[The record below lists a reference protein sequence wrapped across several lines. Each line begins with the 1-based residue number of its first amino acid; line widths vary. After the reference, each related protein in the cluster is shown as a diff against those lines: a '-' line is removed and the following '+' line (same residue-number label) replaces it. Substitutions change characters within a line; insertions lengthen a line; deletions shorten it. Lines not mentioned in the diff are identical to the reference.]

1 MPPEPIAHADTPPI
15 DEAREQRD
23 YQALGGLWLKRI
35 KAQHKRDDKW
45 RESAKRA
52 EEAYKGERHSAFPIV
67 FANVETVV
75 PALISTPPVPDI
87 RPRHYA
93 VRAVDPVAMAAAQI
107 LERGLATAVDD
118 GKLLLEMER
127 CAQDAYM
134 AGRATVE
141 VGIEK
146 RSGYECL
153 TWREVP
159 WNALTVGPARRWE
172 DTPWIA
178 IEDAVS
184 ADDIEDMRDA
194 ESKRVLDASGGP
206 TDAPEDGEDSG
217 TRAIYSVW
225 DKRRQEVV
233 TLTKSGEVIRVKPDP
248 YQLPGFFPVARP
260 VQPIELTTS
269 NLPVCPQALYEE
281 QASELALIQRRI
293 NGLIS
298 AVRAVGIVVGNEAA
312 DVISRLKDA
321 PDGTLVPLQNL
332 EGAVSATGDVSKA
345 ISWVPI
351 QAIVAALQGL
361 YQAREDTKALIYEIS
376 GISDVIRGESN
387 PRETATA
394 QGIKNQ
400 WGSLRIK
407 RLQMA
412 LENHARDLFVIG
424 AHIMAA
430 AFSPEALAKVSA
442 SDMADPQFVAAVDF
456 LSGGL
461 DDTRIDVESGSTSRA
476 DLGQAKEEM
485 QGFLTAAAG
494 YFQTV
499 FPLGQMIPEAAPSL
513 ILIFQQFSRYFKLGR
528 QVEDAIDQF
537 SQSIA
542 KGVAQQAGQPKPPS
556 PEEVK
561 AQAAQAKAEA
571 DMQQLQAKAQVDQQK
586 AATDAQA
593 QQQKA
598 ALDSQTAQQD
608 AALEAEK
615 RQFEREKMAFERE
628 KMAFELQMEAA
639 RAKTAEV
646 AAKNAVQPKPQPAGG
661 N

>member
-1 MPPEPIAHADTPPI
+1 MPPEPIANAETPPI
-15 DEAREQRD
+15 DKAREQRD

-52 EEAYKGERHSAFPIV
+52 EQAYRGERHSAFPIV

-107 LERGLATAVDD
+107 LERGLSTAVDD

-146 RSGYECL
+146 RNGYECL

-159 WNALTVGPARRWE
+159 WDALTVGPAKRWE
-172 DTPWIA
+172 NTPWIA

-184 ADDIEDMRDA
+184 SDDLEDMRDA
-194 ESKRVLDASGGP
+194 ESKRVLDASG
-206 TDAPEDGEDSG
+206 DKSDEAPEDGEDRG
-217 TRAIYSVW
+217 TRSIYSVW
-225 DKRRQEVV
+225 DKRRKEVV
-233 TLTKSGEVIRVKPDP
+233 TLTKSGEVIRVVPDP
-248 YQLPGFFPVARP
+248 FRLPGFFPVPRP
-260 VQPIELTTS
+260 VQPIEITTS
-269 NLPVCPQALYEE
+269 NQPVCPQALYEE

-312 DVISRLKDA
+312 DVIARLKDA

-332 EGAVSATGDVSKA
+332 EGAVAATGDVGKA

-361 YQAREDTKALIYEIS
+361 YQAREDTKGLIYEIS

-387 PRETATA
+387 PQETATA

-442 SDMADPQFVAAVDF
+442 SEMTDPTFVQAVDF
-456 LSGGL
+456 LSAGL

-499 FPLGQMIPEAAPSL
+499 FPLGQMVPEAAPSL

-542 KGVAQQAGQPKPPS
+542 QGVAQQAQQPKPPS
-556 PEEVK
+556 PEEIKAK
-561 AQAAQAKAEA
+561 AQADKAAA
-571 DMQQLQAKAQVDQQK
+571 DMAQTQANMQRDQQ
-586 AATDAQA
+586 Q
-593 QQQKA
+593 A
-598 ALDSQTAQQD
+598 ALDAQKAEQD
-608 AALEAEK
+608 AVL
-615 RQFEREKMAFERE
+615 EREKRDFERE
-628 KMAFELQMEAA
+628 KMAFELSLIHI
-639 RAKTAEV
+639 
-646 AAKNAVQPKPQPAGG
+646 
-661 N
+661 